1 MAAHFQAVDVLA
13 HVVRVVDHVAR
24 EPQHL
29 ALELAENAKL
39 VAGDVRLHAAHGCLN
54 AAWPIVHDVDRNKNG
69 RDKPGHFTSL
79 REASG
84 YCAAC
89 AFAAAMSASVRN
101 DITVTLR
108 VR

>member
-1 MAAHFQAVDVLA
+1 MADANPKFNAQQERQAICP
-13 HVVRVVDHVAR
+13 HKKEGPHYVRPEV
-24 EPQHL
+24 EPNY
-29 ALELAENAKL
+29 ANA
-39 VAGDVRLHAAHGCLN
+39 
-54 AAWPIVHDVDRNKNG
+54 
-69 RDKPGHFTSL
+69 
-79 REASG
+79 